1 MRVNTLCLLVALRA
15 TYSQP
20 VESTGSE
27 PETVRKTE
35 DPSSDRYDS
44 DDDYF
49 RDDDGMFPYMK
60 STFPVGDASEFDDH
74 FMKEWEALMN
84 NFNPDMLVTVPVGA
98 RSDEFFYEDVTQ
110 IGVLIRGAYF
120 VIGSENSKTRSGVD
134 FVITDPDGKVVHE
147 KKDQV
152 EGVFSLKTE
161 KKGTYSIMVGNHKW
175 MSTKQVTVL
184 MGVGESKALKKQ
196 DLNSVSDGI
205 TKVDGILKEIQ
216 SESSYMWIK
225 QKSHMKA
232 VSAMN
237 SSIYWYYLVEFL
249 ILLIVSSVQIYYV
262 RRLLSNKRLF

>member
-1 MRVNTLCLLVALRA
+1 MTKVCKRLLPRIYVTL
-15 TYSQP
+15 
-20 VESTGSE
+20 GS
-27 PETVRKTE
+27 
-35 DPSSDRYDS
+35 
-44 DDDYF
+44 
-49 RDDDGMFPYMK
+49 
-60 STFPVGDASEFDDH
+60 ASEYDDS
-74 FMKEWEALMN
+74 FMREWEELMS

-110 IGVLIRGAYF
+110 PGTLIRGAFF
-120 VIGSENSKTRSGVD
+120 VIGSENDETRSGVD
-134 FVITDPDGKVVHE
+134 FVITDPDGQVVYD
-147 KKDQV
+147 KKDHV

-184 MGVGESKALKKQ
+184 MGVGESQALKKQ
-196 DLNSVSDGI
+196 DLTSVTEGI
-205 TKVDGILKEIQ
+205 SKVDSLLKEIQ

-237 SSIYWYYLVEFL
+237 SGIYWYYLIEF
-249 ILLIVSSVQIYYV
+249 ILLLVVSSIQIYYV